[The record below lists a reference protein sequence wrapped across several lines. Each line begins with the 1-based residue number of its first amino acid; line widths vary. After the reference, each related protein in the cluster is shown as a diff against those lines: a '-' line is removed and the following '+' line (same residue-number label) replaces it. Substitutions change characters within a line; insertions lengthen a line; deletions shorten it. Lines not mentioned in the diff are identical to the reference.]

1 MKILLLNQCFYPDV
15 VSTAQYLTDLATE
28 LVKRG
33 HSVTVITGD
42 RGYDDPTIRFPR
54 RQKWKGINIVRI
66 PSLAFGKQT
75 KWRRALNFASF
86 LGFCAFRLLI
96 LHRFDVVVALTSPPL
111 ISFLA
116 ALFVRLKG
124 GRFCFW
130 VMDLNPDEAIAAG
143 WLKKNSFTANSLKR
157 LLNYSLRHAAEI
169 IVLDRF
175 MKNRILAKGVDA
187 ERITII
193 PPWSRDDVIHY
204 SPEGRKAFRARHGL
218 SDKFVVMYS
227 GNHSPCHPLDTLL
240 ESARRLSNRNEVV
253 FCFVGGGN
261 ERTKVTGFAVEHHL
275 NNVKCLPYQP
285 LDELAGSLSG
295 ADLHTIVMGEEF
307 AGIVH
312 PCKIYNIMAV
322 RSPSLYIGPEK
333 SHVTDIA
340 KQESTSGQ
348 FYLVRHGDVDGV
360 VAAILESAGRGQ
372 LRHAR
377 DQWDEHASSFSRESL
392 LPQMIRLIE
401 SEPGASGVADDN
413 HMTANLRLDKAVVIS
428 ASGTATPESTFRATT
443 D

>member
-1 MKILLLNQCFYPDV
+1 MKVLLLNQCFYPDV
-15 VSTAQYLTDLATE
+15 MATAQQLTDLAVGLAKE
-28 LVKRG
+28 G
-33 HSVTVITGD
+33 HRVTVIASD
-42 RGYDDPTIRFPR
+42 RGYDDPSRRFPR
-54 RQKWKGINIVRI
+54 REVWNDIEIIRI
-66 PSLAFGKQT
+66 RSLALGKDAR
-75 KWRRALNFASF
+75 WRRAVNFATF
-86 LGFCAFRLLI
+86 LLSCAIKLSTQP
-96 LHRFDVVVALTSPPL
+96 RFDVVVALTSPPL
-111 ISFLA
+111 ISFLGS
-116 ALFVRLKG
+116 LFVKLKG
-124 GRFCFW
+124 GELFFW

-143 WLKKNSFTANSLKR
+143 WLEKGSIVAR
-157 LLNYSLRHAAEI
+157 
-169 IVLDRF
+169 VLDRLLRYSMRQAKGIIALDHF
-175 MKNRILAKGVDA
+175 MKSRIVAKGVLE
-187 ERITII
+187 ERITVL
-193 PPWSRDDVIHY
+193 PPWAHDDTVKYDH
-204 SPEGRKAFRARHGL
+204 EGREAFRRKHKL
-218 SDKFVVMYS
+218 EESFVVMYA

-240 ESARRLSNRNEVV
+240 ESARRLSNRNEIV
-253 FCFVGGGN
+253 FCFVGGGS

-285 LDELAGSLSG
+285 LDELAGSLSA

-322 RSPSLYIGPEK
+322 GSPSLYIGPEK

-340 KQESTSGQ
+340 KQASTSGQ

-377 DQWDEHASSFSRESL
+377 EQWDEQASSFSRESL

-401 SEPGASGVADDN
+401 SEPGAAGVADDN
-413 HMTANLRLDKAVVIS
+413 HVNANLGLDKAMVIN
-428 ASGTATPESTFRATT
+428 APGTATPEPTFRAST